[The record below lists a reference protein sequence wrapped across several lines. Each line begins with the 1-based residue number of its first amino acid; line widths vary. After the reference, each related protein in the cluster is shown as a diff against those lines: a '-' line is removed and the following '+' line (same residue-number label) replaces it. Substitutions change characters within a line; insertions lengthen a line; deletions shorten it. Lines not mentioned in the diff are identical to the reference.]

1 MLDRKAEDQYH
12 YYQRQFAYSRKI
24 VTDADLA
31 RAAGIGTYIQ
41 GDSSYGF
48 WHGVRSALSM
58 GLDQA
63 FGLSFRHHVIAGYQ
77 FIMRYYSP
85 GDCIYIFGFSRGAY
99 TARFLAEM
107 LQKIGLLSRGNDEMV
122 SFAWKTFS
130 DWQASRSMTKSTQTE
145 KNKTDEKY
153 MEAFKK
159 TFCRDEVHVHFLG
172 LFDCVNS
179 VGQFDLPF
187 TSTSFQQIPT
197 KVAEHVRHAVA
208 INERRIKFK
217 PALFHQNGHQLDDNR
232 VKEVWFAGAH
242 GDIGGGWPLE
252 EGQTH
257 TLSTL
262 PLKWMLDEI
271 RDLRDSDG
279 KIKFEPHQE
288 CVESQMDT
296 PGYNLN
302 DFVLERQVKG
312 APTFPKPHDELTFG
326 RAKSGFM
333 SMAATAFWKLIE
345 YIPLFSR
352 LEYSYEHEKWVVQR
366 FPPSRGAYRDIPT
379 GAKIHPSVKL
389 LHEEGV
395 LSKDETPARLLA
407 EREGPD
413 AGEDQP
419 LLSSRLKNNPW
430 ESVKTK

>member
-1 MLDRKAEDQYH
+1 
-12 YYQRQFAYSRKI
+12 
-24 VTDADLA
+24 
-31 RAAGIGTYIQ
+31 
-41 GDSSYGF
+41 
-48 WHGVRSALSM
+48 M

-63 FGLSFRHHVIAGYQ
+63 LGLSFRHHVIAGYQ

-130 DWQASRSMTKSTQTE
+130 DWQASRSMTKNTQTE

-159 TFCRDEVHVHFLG
+159 TFCRDKVHVHFLG

-197 KVAEHVRHAVA
+197 KVAENVRHAVA

-217 PALFHQNGHQLDDNR
+217 PALFHQDGHQLDDSV

-252 EGQTH
+252 EGQTQ

-271 RDLRDSDG
+271 RGLPESDG
-279 KIKFEPHQE
+279 KIEF
-288 CVESQMDT
+288 ESQKSHKEPKVDT
-296 PGYNLN
+296 SGHKLN
-302 DFVLERQVKG
+302 DFILEPQVKG
-312 APTFPKPHDELTFG
+312 APTFPKPHDELKFG

-333 SMAATAFWKLIE
+333 SMVATAFWKLIE

-352 LEYSYEHEKWVVQR
+352 LEYKDEKWVVER

-379 GAKIHPSVKL
+379 GAEIHPSVKL
-389 LHEEGV
+389 LYEEGV
-395 LSKDETPARLLA
+395 LSEDETPARV
-407 EREGPD
+407 RTKRIDPD
-413 AGEDQP
+413 AEEDQA
-419 LLSSRLKNNPW
+419 LLSSRPKKNPR

>member
-1 MLDRKAEDQYH
+1 MLDRNAEDQYH
-12 YYQRQFAYSRKI
+12 YYQP
-24 VTDADLA
+24 
-31 RAAGIGTYIQ
+31 GIGTYIQ

-48 WHGVRSALSM
+48 WHGLRSALSM

-63 FGLSFRHHVIAGYQ
+63 LGLSFRHHVIAGYQ

-130 DWQASRSMTKSTQTE
+130 DWQSSRSMSKTTQTE
-145 KNKTDEKY
+145 KNKADEEY

-197 KVAEHVRHAVA
+197 KVAENVRHAVA

-217 PALFHQNGHQLDDNR
+217 PALFHQDGHQLDSKQL
-232 VKEVWFAGAH
+232 KEVWFAGAH

-252 EGQTH
+252 EGQTR

-271 RDLRDSDG
+271 RDLQETDG
-279 KIKFEPHQE
+279 RIQFEPHQKSF
-288 CVESQMDT
+288 VERKVHPSDDD
-296 PGYNLN
+296 LN
-302 DFVLERQVKG
+302 HFILEPEANG
-312 APTFPKPHDELTFG
+312 APKFPKPHDELIFG

-333 SMAATAFWKLIE
+333 SMIATAFWKFIE

-352 LEYSYEHEKWVVQR
+352 LEYEYKDKKWVVQR

-379 GAKIHPSVKL
+379 DAEIHPSVKL
-389 LHEEGV
+389 LFKEGV
-395 LSKDETPARLLA
+395 LFKHETPARVV
-407 EREGPD
+407 EECEGRD
-413 AGEDQP
+413 VEEDQP
-419 LLSSRLKNNPW
+419 LLSSRAKKTTR
-430 ESVKTK
+430 ESVKSK